1 MFLYI
6 CLAQFTSKQL
16 ERLSKKAEKDSEKE
30 QAKVKKV
37 KCESMLI
44 LSLIATLTICA

>member
-16 ERLSKKAEKDSEKE
+16 ERLANKAEKESAKE

-37 KCESMLI
+37 KC
-44 LSLIATLTICA
+44 